1 MFSSEMPGSSAS
13 CLYNSSMAGDNEQV
27 RPAEY
32 LMQSLFAEFIQLSG
46 KKIDQILND
55 PLEKLLSKSLQKG
68 EDPALDQVI
77 STLGSA
83 AEHCLPSIV
92 RVLFEWR
99 ERQLSVSASVLE
111 MRVKVATDSQSKAS
125 GKVVAEA
132 TEKVD
137 HVHLVDKRDLA
148 IEFIFCLVLI
158 EVLKQLP
165 LHPGHED
172 LMGSIESL
180 AFTNFKFREG
190 IQGDPNLQNMNIIA
204 DLYAEVI
211 GVIVQSRFS
220 SIKKRFMS
228 ELKELRSKEPS
239 PLVTHEI
246 ISLLMGMKF
255 FRIKMVP
262 IEEFEA
268 SFLFMHEC
276 ATYFLEVKD
285 KDIKHALA
293 GLFVEILVPVAAVVK
308 NEVNVPCLKNFVEL
322 LYSPT
327 LDLCTKKKHMLA
339 LFPLVTCLLCVSQKN
354 FFLQNW
360 HTFLVMCLSHL
371 KNRDPKMSRVALESL
386 YRLLWVYMIRIKC
399 ESNTA
404 TSSRLQSIVN
414 SLFPKGSK
422 AVVPR
427 DTPLNIFVKIIQFIA
442 QERLD
447 FAMKEIVFDLLSV
460 GRPIKMILTPERMS
474 IGLRAFLVVA
484 DSLQQK
490 EGEPPMPRTVGALP
504 SGNTVRIKKTYLSK
518 MLTDEMARNIGMNHY
533 YPYVK
538 KALNDILR
546 ALDCQSGRPLM
557 MTTVQNMNKEPDD
570 MITGERKP
578 KIDLFRTCIAAI
590 PRLIPDGMSKN
601 DLIDLLARM
610 TVHMDEEMRALSFQS
625 LQNIVND
632 FPTWRDDVLE
642 GFVSFIQQDISDNH
656 PTLVDNALRMLIGLL
671 NNYKNTLHLS
681 PCANETR
688 SKTLMQRIEGLALVM
703 LCSGRSQCRRLAALI
718 LKDVKNV
725 HLILNCTDDDLPV
738 IEVIDRSCTSALETS
753 LSSIPSTDRPAIN
766 LSNNIDLQ
774 WLVEKSSTSW
784 ATSQEDASLTKNA
797 SQDLFKDEYRLNI
810 WSYCLMFL
818 VQEVGRHCPN
828 ASRFAWLIVCHRMT
842 PVHTQLETTTAL
854 SISYRPSVLLQG
866 NSSAPRRNPGEREST
881 LSLWRTYLMFA
892 CTLAPS
898 SYSFNSKSELDPSY
912 SPDNLSST
920 VNEKTNDLRLP
931 SKSAPIPA
939 TLFGVVLTLMR
950 SEHAD
955 IRSAVILGL
964 SFVNDCAVR
973 DLLEELAPYIRE
985 AIDRR
990 QENMRRKKRR
1000 DLLRSQ
1006 IGHLFELMAARKTFG
1021 SNPAVLDKDTGSLSS
1036 IFLEYIDGTRL
1047 CLEHE
1052 TDKDIAGEA
1061 KQIFCNFV
1069 HHLIDSFAVEYR
1081 ANLMS
1086 RDLRRNLFWA
1096 FSSWSGPYN
1105 RYLSRKQPS
1114 LPDEDMDLTCTEF
1127 NALRATCSILSC
1139 GPVFDAS
1146 LLAEEGS
1153 IYDWLLVLLSS
1164 RDERIAELAQQTL
1177 VLLLEFNPDI
1187 GTLLDWVVE
1196 CCYTKQVQVADSCFS
1211 ALATLFC
1218 LKEYPCDHYISIINL
1233 ALTNIG
1239 SPRNQ
1244 IHTIAVQLLQV
1255 LDRRFFDDGNKKVL
1269 DLNCRHDNVY
1279 SEVDQSNDLDFSVQ
1293 LRNKNVLEKSTSTGQ
1308 QKLCQSG
1315 RWTQPETSQ
1324 RMARLYP
1331 HLTMP
1336 IFSEVTYRFQSARP
1350 PIRWILLENLI
1361 PWLENS
1367 VALVDPHVSPSP
1379 EDIQNCHEGWGSA
1392 EATEMILNNVFYMT
1406 ARFGDEY
1413 RDGIEKVWAALCSKY
1428 PHNVK
1433 IIIRYLFIMTAIAP
1447 NELMSHTKRV
1457 ACFLARSK
1465 TEKFMDEIMCELQSV
1480 ESLNCLIERTETP
1493 PFYRL
1498 TALRKS
1504 VHSEDDTNSATTT
1517 TGECGKSS
1525 VINLEEGTLHTKRHS
1540 TEGGQN
1546 RKSLAATTVDD
1557 SSVPDEKTMTD
1568 SRGKDDSKLEKES
1581 TPNPHPPPMPEFGGY
1596 YAPLTKFLPS
1606 SSQPV
1611 IAVHRC
1617 NLALTLLTD
1626 VILDDNEID
1635 WSPHLPVILHIVFL
1649 GLDHSRH
1656 FLSSQCKLV
1665 LLNMLFRCTQSQ
1677 DTLLVIRTLIAR
1689 EKLPGCGLVVPPL
1702 TDIIN
1707 FSEPQTCRVHP
1718 IQMNITNKK
1727 CEPRSGKLSKL
1738 AFEYPSAESSYE
1750 KHCIAQFE
1758 DVHELLQYLIEF
1770 LISVKSPTLWSCED
1784 ITARMWT
1791 IRSAEQLTHLLHHV
1805 VAVFKEFFPEA
1816 RIEERWAEIALQLAL
1831 SCSSRHYA
1839 GRSLQIFRALKM
1851 PLNARTLADILSRLV
1866 ETVSEQGED
1875 MQGYVTELML
1885 TLESAVT
1892 TAYTSQSNHLHSS
1905 DLILSSNCNTVLTR
1919 RSAPPLVTIDDTHDV
1934 TNNNSHMKQLSDT
1947 HVRSTSVSLAFVTK
1961 EQTCNEICNSISKVA
1976 INLARSRSVQSL
1988 QGNCDANSCMDDR
2001 NCLLAKFFWIAVAML
2016 ETDYEHEFLLAV
2028 RLLEQ
2033 TLIGFPL
2040 ERSDCLA
2047 QAEKLFHQIKWPNF
2061 PGIHALLLKGC
2072 TSPLTYEAT
2081 ISLLH
2086 RLTPLLDIS
2095 IIDPSEVANAF
2106 PGSVMALLPFM
2117 LANYDDPTSLCI
2129 EAAGAFATWCC
2140 QRSSKMENLATVMT
2154 LYSRRSFSKESFQWT
2169 KCVVKY
2175 LYDAYYNVF
2184 QELTSFLVEIADKG
2198 PAQLSS
2204 HVLSIIH
2211 CIFHY
2216 IDVNSLNASLN
2227 LELAKLISKYM
2238 EGQQWKEALKIV
2250 KLVVSRSSSLAA
2262 APSASQGN
2270 YINSTSID
2278 CLSIASTNSYAE
2290 SEFSGKRELPGR
2302 TMEFAYD
2309 VTKCPII
2316 AEGLL
2321 HQASI
2326 CNSSQ
2331 VENVTEM
2338 QASASENGTHVS
2350 GATCTPATGHSNTPL
2365 GVSGGASTA
2374 PTGTSSLSKV
2384 ERELTS
2390 SPKKS
2395 LSHHPSFNE
2404 SGGNWRRPWFSQA
2417 RTRERLVSLLTS
2429 FGQRVGLPKSP
2440 SVIFS
2445 QSSEIMEKQS
2455 SVASSTEDVSAANN
2469 EASTESKVDDTA
2481 TNEFGLFK
2489 DFDFLEYELESQDS
2503 DGMDN
2508 FNWGVRRRSL
2518 SNLEEGA
2525 EDLYSCSPQAEEV
2538 VNIRTSRETDDLTSD
2553 EEGGSVS
2560 PCVSQQEGRPV
2571 SGLSNTH
2578 SQSDL
2583 TLSGSPPQ

>member
-1 MFSSEMPGSSAS
+1 MGSDDEE
-13 CLYNSSMAGDNEQV
+13 L

-32 LMQSLFAEFIQLSG
+32 LMQKLFAEFVQLTS
-46 KKIDQILND
+46 KKIEQILND

-77 STLGSA
+77 SALGSV
-83 AEHCLPSIV
+83 AEHCLPSIL

-99 ERQLSVSASVLE
+99 ERQLTMSASVTD
-111 MRVKVATDSQSKAS
+111 MRVKTSSDSQSKAS
-125 GKVVAEA
+125 GKMVAEA

-137 HVHLVDKRDLA
+137 HMYLVDKRDLA

-158 EVLKQLP
+158 EVLKQLQ
-165 LHPGHED
+165 LHPGHDD
-172 LMGSIESL
+172 LLGSIESL

-220 SIKKRFMS
+220 SIRKRFMN
-228 ELKELRSKEPS
+228 ELKDLRSKEPS

-268 SFLFMHEC
+268 SFSFMHEC
-276 ATYFLEVKD
+276 ASYFLEVKD

-322 LYSPT
+322 LYPAT

-339 LFPLVTCLLCVSQKN
+339 LFPLITCLLCVSQKS

-546 ALDCQSGRPLM
+546 ALDSQSGRPLM

-590 PRLIPDGMSKN
+590 PRLIPDGMSKS

-632 FPTWRDDVLE
+632 FPTWRDDVLDS
-642 GFVSFIQQDISDNH
+642 FVNFIQQDITDNH

-671 NNYKNTLHLS
+671 NSYKNTLQAN

-688 SKTLMQRIEGLALVM
+688 SKTIMQRIEGLALVM
-703 LCSGRSQCRRLAALI
+703 LCSGRSQCRRLASLI
-718 LKDVKNV
+718 LKDIRNV
-725 HLILNCTDDDLPV
+725 RFILNYADDELPV
-738 IEVIDRSCTSALETS
+738 IDIIDRSCVNALDSS
-753 LSSIPSTDRPAIN
+753 LSSIPSNERPAIN
-766 LSNNIDLQ
+766 FNSNNIDLQ

-784 ATSQEDASLTKNA
+784 ATSQEETSPTKNS
-797 SQDLFKDEYRLNI
+797 SQDLLKDEYRLNI
-810 WSYCLMFL
+810 WLYCLMFL
-818 VQEVGRHCPN
+818 VKEVSRHCPS
-828 ASRFAWLIVCHRMT
+828 ASRYAWVIVYHRMG
-842 PVHTQLETTTAL
+842 PVYSQIEATTAA
-854 SISYRPSVLLQG
+854 ISYRASVLLQG
-866 NSSAPRRNPGEREST
+866 NSSAPRKNPGERESA

-898 SYSFNSKSELDPSY
+898 SYSIGSKSELDASY
-912 SPDNLSST
+912 SPDNLFS
-920 VNEKTNDLRLP
+920 NEKTSDVRLP
-931 SKSAPIPA
+931 SKSVA
-939 TLFGVVLTLMR
+939 TPSLLFSQVLQFMR
-950 SEHAD
+950 HEQHD

-964 SFVNDCAVR
+964 SFVNDGAVR
-973 DLLEELAPYIRE
+973 DLLEELVQYIRE
-985 AIDRR
+985 TIDRR

-1006 IGHLFELMAARKTFG
+1006 IGHLFELMAARSTFG
-1021 SNPAVLDKDTGSLSS
+1021 SNPAVLDKETGSLSN
-1036 IFLEYIDGTRL
+1036 IFLEYLDGTRL
-1047 CLEHE
+1047 CLEQE

-1061 KQIFCNFV
+1061 KEIFCNFV
-1069 HHLIDSFAVEYR
+1069 YHLIESFQVEYR

-1086 RDLRRNLFWA
+1086 RELRKNLFWA
-1096 FSSWSGPYN
+1096 FSSWSGPFKK
-1105 RYLSRKQPS
+1105 YLTRKSNAPA
-1114 LPDEDMDLTCTEF
+1114 DEVLDFTSVELT
-1127 NALRATCSILSC
+1127 ALRATCSVLSC
-1139 GPVFDAS
+1139 GPVFDCP
-1146 LLAEEGS
+1146 LLAEEGT

-1177 VLLLEFNPDI
+1177 VLLLDFNSDI

-1196 CCYTKQVQVADSCFS
+1196 CCYTKPVQVADNCFT

-1239 SPRNQ
+1239 SPRSQ
-1244 IHTIAVQLLQV
+1244 IHNIAVQLLQV
-1255 LDRRFFDDGNKKVL
+1255 LDRRFFDDGSKKVL
-1269 DLNCRHDNVY
+1269 DLTCRHDNLHN
-1279 SEVDQSNDLDFSVQ
+1279 ETDHSNELEFPVQ
-1293 LRNKNVLEKSTSTGQ
+1293 LRNKSASDKNQLNV
-1308 QKLCQSG
+1308 QKLCENG
-1315 RWTQPETSQ
+1315 RWQQPDTSR
-1324 RMARLYP
+1324 RMAQLYP

-1336 IFSEVTYRFQSARP
+1336 IFSEVTHRFQTARP
-1350 PIRWILLENLI
+1350 PVRWILLENLI

-1367 VALVDPHVSPSP
+1367 VALVDPHVNASP
-1379 EDIQNCHEGWGSA
+1379 EEVTHDTEGWGSA

-1406 ARFGDEY
+1406 ALFGDEY
-1413 RDGIEKVWAALCSKY
+1413 TDGIEKVWAALCVKY

-1447 NELMSHTKRV
+1447 SELMSHTKRV
-1457 ACFLARSK
+1457 ACFLARSA
-1465 TEKFMDEIMCELQSV
+1465 TEKFMDEIVSELQSV

-1504 VHSEDDTNSATTT
+1504 LHSEEDSNSAATTS
-1517 TGECGKSS
+1517 GEGKSS

-1540 TEGGQN
+1540 TENGQT
-1546 RKSLAATTVDD
+1546 RKSLQVNSMTAGEHASPAGAEKSSGD
-1557 SSVPDEKTMTD
+1557 STSSNDCKM
-1568 SRGKDDSKLEKES
+1568 EKES

-1626 VILDDNEID
+1626 VILDDNVID

-1649 GLDHSRH
+1649 GLDHSRN

-1665 LLNMLFRCTQSQ
+1665 LLNLLLKCAENQ
-1677 DTLLVIRTLIAR
+1677 DTMLVIRTLIAR
-1689 EKLPGCGLVVPPL
+1689 EKLPGCALVVPPL
-1702 TDIIN
+1702 MDVYN
-1707 FSEPQTCRVHP
+1707 FLEPNACRLPSVYANP
-1718 IQMNITNKK
+1718 SRASSRK
-1727 CEPRSGKLSKL
+1727 CEARSAHLFKC
-1738 AFEYPSAESSYE
+1738 PSEQVIHESHE
-1750 KHCIAQFE
+1750 KQFTSQFV
-1758 DVHELLQYLIEF
+1758 DIHELLQCLIEF
-1770 LISVKSPTLWSCED
+1770 LVSVKSATLWSCED
-1784 ITARMWT
+1784 ITARVWA
-1791 IRSAEQLTHLLHHV
+1791 IRSAEQLTYFLNHV
-1805 VAVFKEFFPEA
+1805 AFVFKEFFPDA

-1851 PLNARTLADILSRLV
+1851 PINSRTLADILSRLV

-1885 TLESAVT
+1885 TLESAVST
-1892 TAYTSQSNHLHSS
+1892 VYTNQSNPLAAN
-1905 DLILSSNCNTVLTR
+1905 DLMVTSNYNTLSTR
-1919 RSAPPLVTIDDTHDV
+1919 RSAPPLVTIDDTCDV
-1934 TNNNSHMKQLSDT
+1934 TNNSGNIKQLVDT
-1947 HVRSTSVSLAFVTK
+1947 HVRSTSVSLAFVAK
-1961 EQTCNEICNSISKVA
+1961 EQQTCNEICKSISRVEM
-1976 INLARSRSVQSL
+1976 NLTRSRSVQSL
-1988 QGNCDANSCMDDR
+1988 QGNLDTSGSVMDDR
-2001 NCLLAKFFWIAVAML
+2001 NCLLAKFFWIAIAML

-2033 TLIGFPL
+2033 TLIVFPL
-2040 ERSDCLA
+2040 EKSDCLM
-2047 QAEKLFHQIKWPNF
+2047 QAEKLFHQIKWPHF

-2081 ISLLH
+2081 IALLH

-2095 IIDPSEVANAF
+2095 IIDPSDAANAF
-2106 PGSVMALLPFM
+2106 PATVMALLPYM
-2117 LANYDDPTSLCI
+2117 LANYDDPSPLCI
-2129 EAAGAFATWCC
+2129 EAAGAFATWSC
-2140 QRSSKMENLATVMT
+2140 QRSTKMENLSTVMS

-2175 LYDAYYNVF
+2175 LYDAYAGVF

-2198 PAQLSS
+2198 PVQLSG
-2204 HVLSIIH
+2204 HVLSIVY

-2216 IDVNSLNASLN
+2216 IQVDSFNSSLNS
-2227 LELAKLISKYM
+2227 ELAKLISKYM
-2238 EGQQWKEALKIV
+2238 ESQQWKEALKIV

-2262 APSASQGN
+2262 APSASQAA

-2278 CLSIASTNSYAE
+2278 CLSIASVTSSYADAD
-2290 SEFSGKRELPGR
+2290 SSGKRELPGR
-2302 TMEFAYD
+2302 TMEFTYD

-2326 CNSSQ
+2326 CSAAQVDTSVEAGNSASCD
-2331 VENVTEM
+2331 TGTHRASS
-2338 QASASENGTHVS
+2338 ASA
-2350 GATCTPATGHSNTPL
+2350 
-2365 GVSGGASTA
+2365 ASM
-2374 PTGTSSLSKV
+2374 SKV

-2395 LSHHPSFNE
+2395 FSHHPSFNE
-2404 SGGNWRRPWFSQA
+2404 SCGGNWRRPWFSQA

-2445 QSSEIMEKQS
+2445 QSSEVLEKQS

-2469 EASTESKVDDTA
+2469 EASSESKVDDTA
-2481 TNEFGLFK
+2481 ANEFGLFK

-2538 VNIRTSRETDDLTSD
+2538 VNLRTTRETDDLTSD

-2560 PCVSQQEGRPV
+2560 PCVSNHEARPV